1 MTLSDCFQ
9 TALASLRANKLRTG
23 LTTLGIIIGVAAVIA
38 MVGVGKGAEKRI
50 EEAIQG
56 LGENVLFVR
65 NGTSVSGG
73 VRGGANSKVSLTE
86 ADAAAIEAQAPSVA
100 IAAPTVRSS
109 GQVISGNLN
118 WFTTI
123 YGVGDDYLRARDWV
137 IGRGRTFNPQE
148 ERASAKVVI
157 IGETIVEQ
165 LFGGQDP
172 MGEIVRIQKIPFRV
186 IGVTRAKGES
196 SWGRDH
202 DDVVFVPLSTA
213 KSRMNVGERYRGRYV
228 RDITVKARSSN
239 GLEAAE
245 QEINDLLRQRHRI
258 RPGQPDDF
266 YVRNI
271 AQYLE
276 ARAKSERTMSLLLAA
291 VAGISL
297 LVGGIGIMNIMLVSV
312 TERTREV
319 GLRMAVGARGRD
331 ILLQFVTEA
340 VVVSLIGGVVGVV
353 LGFGGSLVAA
363 RIAGWPVITSPLSA
377 VIAMGFAAVVGIFF
391 GYYPALKASRLDP
404 IAALRHE

>member
-1 MTLSDCFQ
+1 MTFLDCLFS
-9 TALASLRANKLRTG
+9 AAASLRSNKLRTA

-50 EEAIQG
+50 DEAIQG

-73 VRGGANSKVSLTE
+73 VRGGSNSKVSLTR
-86 ADAAAIEAQAPSVA
+86 ADAEAIERQAPAIA
-100 IAAPTVRSS
+100 IAAPTVRTT
-109 GQVISGNLN
+109 GQVVFGNSN
-118 WFTTI
+118 WFTTV
-123 YGVGDDYLRARDWV
+123 YGVGDAYLRARDWA
-137 IGRGRTFNPQE
+137 IGDGRTFNPQE
-148 ERASAKVVI
+148 ERSSAKVAI

-165 LFGGQDP
+165 LLGSQNPIGTIIRLD
-172 MGEIVRIQKIPFRV
+172 RIPFRV
-186 IGVTRAKGES
+186 IGVTHPKGES

-202 DDVVFVPLSTA
+202 DDVVFVPISTA
-213 KSRMNVGERYRGRYV
+213 KSRMNVGERFRGRFV
-228 RDITVKARSSN
+228 RDITVKARSADLL
-239 GLEAAE
+239 GEAE
-245 QEINDLLRQRHRI
+245 QQIIEVLRQRHRI

-276 ARAKSERTMSLLLAA
+276 ARAKSERTMSMLLAA

-297 LVGGIGIMNIMLVSV
+297 IVGGIGIMNIMLVSV
-312 TERTREV
+312 TERTREI

-340 VVVSLIGGVVGVV
+340 VAVSLIGGLMGVI
-353 LGFGGSLVAA
+353 LGFGGSLAA
-363 RIAGWPVITSPLSA
+363 AGIAGWPVITSPISA
-377 VIAMGFAAVVGIFF
+377 VVAMGFAALVGVFF

-404 IAALRHE
+404 IEALRHE

>member
-1 MTLSDCFQ
+1 MTLWNCLQ
-9 TALASLRANKLRTG
+9 AALASLRANKLRTG

-50 EEAIQG
+50 QEAIQG

-86 ADAAAIEAQAPSVA
+86 ADAAAIEDQAPSVA
-100 IAAPTVRSS
+100 IAAPTVRST

-123 YGVGDDYLRARDWV
+123 FGVGDDYLRARDWV
-137 IGRGRTFNPQE
+137 IDRGRTFNPQE
-148 ERASAKVVI
+148 ERASAKVAI

-172 MGEIVRIQKIPFRV
+172 TGEIVRIQRIPFRV
-186 IGVTRAKGES
+186 IGVTRAKGQS

-213 KSRMNVGERYRGRYV
+213 KSRMNVGERYRSRYV
-228 RDITVKARSSN
+228 RDITVKARSSDV
-239 GLEAAE
+239 LEAAE

-271 AQYLE
+271 AQFLE

-312 TERTREV
+312 TERIKEIGIR
-319 GLRMAVGARGRD
+319 LAVGAKKRD
-331 ILLQFVTEA
+331 IRSQFLVESIVMSVT
-340 VVVSLIGGVVGVV
+340 GGGFGVV
-353 LGFGGSLVAA
+353 LALGTAQLAERFSQWPMLVE
-363 RIAGWPVITSPLSA
+363 PSSVILAFTFS
-377 VIAMGFAAVVGIFF
+377 AAVGVFF
-391 GYYPALKASRLDP
+391 GYYPAVKASRLDP
-404 IAALRHE
+404 IQALRSE

>member
-100 IAAPTVRSS
+100 IAAPTVRST

-123 YGVGDDYLRARDWV
+123 FGVGDDYLRARDWV
-137 IGRGRTFNPQE
+137 IGRGRSFNPQE
-148 ERASAKVVI
+148 ERASAKVAI

-172 MGEIVRIQKIPFRV
+172 MGEIIRIQRIPFRV

-228 RDITVKARSSN
+228 RDVTVKARSSDV
-239 GLEAAE
+239 LEAAE

-271 AQYLE
+271 AQFLE

-297 LVGGIGIMNIMLVSV
+297 LVGGIGIMLVSV

-340 VVVSLIGGVVGVV
+340 VVVSLIGGAVGVV
-353 LGFGGSLVAA
+353 LGFGGSLAAA

-377 VIAMGFAAVVGIFF
+377 VIAMGFAAMVGIFF
-391 GYYPALKASRLDP
+391 GYYPALKASRLNP

>member
-148 ERASAKVVI
+148 ERASAKVAI

-172 MGEIVRIQKIPFRV
+172 MGEIVRIQRIPFRV

-239 GLEAAE
+239 VLEAAE

-258 RPGQPDDF
+258 RPSQPDDF

-312 TERTREV
+312 TERTREIGIRKALGATKRAILAQFLVEALFLCTLGGFLGVAAGYGASEIMTQVAGWDTAIRFDAVITALVFSAAV
-319 GLRMAVGARGRD
+319 GL
-331 ILLQFVTEA
+331 
-340 VVVSLIGGVVGVV
+340 
-353 LGFGGSLVAA
+353 
-363 RIAGWPVITSPLSA
+363 
-377 VIAMGFAAVVGIFF
+377 FF
-391 GYYPALKASRLDP
+391 GIWPARRASILDP
-404 IAALRHE
+404 IDALGYE

>member
-1 MTLSDCFQ
+1 MKLLDCFQ
-9 TALASLRANKLRTG
+9 AALASLRANKLRTG

-86 ADAAAIEAQAPSVA
+86 ADAAAIESQTPSVA
-100 IAAPTVRSS
+100 IAAPTVRST

-123 YGVGDDYLRARDWV
+123 FGVGNNYLQARDWV
-137 IGRGRTFNPQE
+137 IGQGRTFNPQE
-148 ERASAKVVI
+148 ERASAKVAI

-172 MGEIVRIQKIPFRV
+172 MGKIVRIQRIPFRV

-202 DDVVFVPLSTA
+202 DDVVFVP
-213 KSRMNVGERYRGRYV
+213 
-228 RDITVKARSSN
+228 
-239 GLEAAE
+239 
-245 QEINDLLRQRHRI
+245 
-258 RPGQPDDF
+258 P
-266 YVRNI
+266 
-271 AQYLE
+271 
-276 ARAKSERTMSLLLAA
+276 
-291 VAGISL
+291 
-297 LVGGIGIMNIMLVSV
+297 VSYTHLTLPTIYSV
-312 TERTREV
+312 
-319 GLRMAVGARGRD
+319 
-331 ILLQFVTEA
+331 
-340 VVVSLIGGVVGVV
+340 
-353 LGFGGSLVAA
+353 
-363 RIAGWPVITSPLSA
+363 
-377 VIAMGFAAVVGIFF
+377 
-391 GYYPALKASRLDP
+391 
-404 IAALRHE
+404 